1 MGRWDRHTVGMQG
14 VRQRDMA
21 TGRLR
26 RRKSTSKP
34 HAPSTT
40 RWVAVAL
47 WLRLSAAHSRQ
58 HSLESP
64 ARHQNRLKYA
74 GEHVHCHCRREIT
87 RTYAYTPTES
97 LSFSQNKHTSVT
109 SDILRDFYCK
119 SRLIIPKEKFFFFFT
134 QLFLM
139 FLIKFLRRNT
149 NRNKWYIIMSVVDN
163 ARVWSYNVDIAWV
176 GSFSFGWI
184 W

>member
-1 MGRWDRHTVGMQG
+1 
-14 VRQRDMA
+14 MA

-47 WLRLSAAHSRQ
+47 WLRLSAAHSGQ

-74 GEHVHCHCRREIT
+74 GEDVHCLCRREIT
-87 RTYAYTPTES
+87 RTYAYTPTEP

-109 SDILRDFYCK
+109 SDVLRDFYCK
-119 SRLIIPKEKFFFFFT
+119 SRLINPKEKCFFFFWCFSMNSLGEI
-134 QLFLM
+134 Q
-139 FLIKFLRRNT
+139 IET
-149 NRNKWYIIMSVVDN
+149 NVTYSVSCSRVWRFN
-163 ARVWSYNVDIAWV
+163 VNVARVRSFWV
-176 GSFSFGWI
+176 NLTDWI
-184 W
+184 QSIRAQFETFWKL

>member
-1 MGRWDRHTVGMQG
+1 MGMQG

-119 SRLIIPKEKFFFFFT
+119 SRLIIPKEKFFFF
-134 QLFLM
+134 LLSCFLC
-139 FLIKFLRRNT
+139 FSLNSLGEIQTET
-149 NRNKWYIIMSVVDN
+149 NDT
-163 ARVWSYNVDIAWV
+163 
-176 GSFSFGWI
+176 
-184 W
+184 